1 MAGTIAVVKKA
12 KVDKKPWLVKK
23 TPCTPNFNALETAA
37 AGFCG
42 VYVTENLPSE
52 TSLVLYTSCSERYSD
67 YLQRM
72 VDKHG
77 AFSRPKLGKTMAWD
91 VALSKSV
98 RTKDN
103 RIWPRFQQ
111 LKAFVN
117 KFMMPAFAKHVA
129 TGQVKDL
136 PSGTSKEEILCRIKL
151 SVWEAD
157 MADKADLK
165 KKKDALEIRKGRV
178 PTVGVKKRGRPAK
191 PQTPLVLEDA
201 VQEDSI
207 PSPEPDIVGVVE
219 VQADP
224 FGLMSKGLQEVT
236 PETAEDVEEDDEENR
251 LEEEGEEDE
260 EEGEVDSI
268 TGLPLTQHPLT
279 MPADYD
285 ACGFWLAWTELGP
298 FGENVDVFK
307 TPVTPPSHALS
318 LVAPAKVNGHVSASS
333 QALDLAC
340 GGAASR
346 ATMRASRLTPLTSPS
361 TADSSQGSSTGSESD
376 KQKRLRVAA
385 EANRHEEERNKLLE
399 RDVALAEQQTRVRHS
414 LHAIPPGGG
423 PLQQCV
429 YPEFPLS
436 CSR

>member
-1 MAGTIAVVKKA
+1 M
-12 KVDKKPWLVKK
+12 
-23 TPCTPNFNALETAA
+23 
-37 AGFCG
+37 
-42 VYVTENLPSE
+42 
-52 TSLVLYTSCSERYSD
+52 
-67 YLQRM
+67 
-72 VDKHG
+72 
-77 AFSRPKLGKTMAWD
+77 
-91 VALSKSV
+91 
-98 RTKDN
+98 
-103 RIWPRFQQ
+103 
-111 LKAFVN
+111 
-117 KFMMPAFAKHVA
+117 
-129 TGQVKDL
+129 
-136 PSGTSKEEILCRIKL
+136 
-151 SVWEAD
+151 
-157 MADKADLK
+157 
-165 KKKDALEIRKGRV
+165 
-178 PTVGVKKRGRPAK
+178 
-191 PQTPLVLEDA
+191 
-201 VQEDSI
+201 
-207 PSPEPDIVGVVE
+207 
-219 VQADP
+219 
-224 FGLMSKGLQEVT
+224 
-236 PETAEDVEEDDEENR
+236 
-251 LEEEGEEDE
+251 
-260 EEGEVDSI
+260 DSI
-268 TGLPLTQHPLT
+268 TGLPLTQPPLT

-423 PLQQCV
+423 PLHQCV

-436 CSR
+436 CSRWQLQRSYLDCTHLTQTTGIWPERNT